1 MAHAFTGINK
11 AVCHSEQTLG
21 AGSASGVPAQPTDV
35 FSQTVKSLLGS
46 TAQLAYSMN
55 LGTMDQYTGSSRST
69 TGIPVAISGTARVIS
84 QNVSRFLTGFEDPIK
99 AALTTTVV
107 EESRVI
113 IKRKYVVGGSSLIVP
128 EHAPARTVSVRED
141 QREVSRTCHVWVGKE
156 SLLTYI
162 YILQVVLTR
171 YGGDIE
177 MVS

>member
-11 AVCHSEQTLG
+11 AVCHTEQTLG

-84 QNVSRFLTGFEDPIK
+84 QNV
-99 AALTTTVV
+99 
-107 EESRVI
+107 
-113 IKRKYVVGGSSLIVP
+113 VGGSSLIVP

-141 QREVSRTCHVWVGKE
+141 QREVSFILFRTCHVWFGKE
-156 SLLTYI
+156 PSLTYV